1 MVFDIARRPAGV
13 GRPVVAAV
21 LVAVAFAAA
30 IGLALYLRG
39 RNLAPDFTLTD
50 QTGRPFTLSAQ
61 RGKSVALFF
70 GYTHCPDECPTT
82 LAHLEAAVRSLGAAG
97 AGVEPI
103 FITVD
108 PARDSPAALKKY
120 LSSFGTNLVGLTG
133 SKTALQQ
140 TYAEY
145 HIFFQKLPEGPGG
158 YDVAHSSALVY
169 IDAAGRLRGYGDSSD
184 DVGDIAARL
193 RELAG

>member
-1 MVFDIARRPAGV
+1 
-13 GRPVVAAV
+13 VAAV
-21 LVAVAFAAA
+21 LAALAFAAA
-30 IGLALYLRG
+30 IALALYLHG

-50 QTGRPFTLSAQ
+50 QSGRPFTLSAQ

-82 LAHLEAAVRSLGAAG
+82 LAHLEAAVRSLGSAAS
-97 AGVEPI
+97 GVEPI

-108 PARDSPAALKKY
+108 PARDSPAVLKKY
-120 LSSFGTNLVGLTG
+120 VSLFGTNLVGLTG
-133 SKTALQQ
+133 SPAALQQ

-145 HIFFQKLPEGPGG
+145 HIFFQKLPESAGV

-184 DVGDIAARL
+184 DVPDIAARL